1 MKKIVKLVS
10 LVLLVT
16 ICMASSVYAALS
28 SKVTVEAEKKE
39 LSKNEE
45 FVVYVKIADIQ
56 SERGVISLGAT
67 LEYDKDSL
75 ELVKM
80 EGQNNWETPQAGF
93 SYNESNGKI
102 VITRNGFA
110 KENENVLK
118 LTFKM
123 KESAKENVTITV
135 KDITVADG
143 KEPAQVDATTTTV
156 TLKKDNTGT
165 DNNKPT
171 ETPDNGNNTEKPDV
185 TPGTD
190 NNKPNTD
197 NTNNPIQVPNEN
209 NSNNSNN
216 ASNKDNT
223 VQNGKLPKTGEANF
237 ILIAGIGIA
246 MIFATGFFIKL
257 KSEK

>member
-1 MKKIVKLVS
+1 MKKIVRLVL

-16 ICMASSVYAALS
+16 ICMASSVYAAIS
-28 SKVTVEAEKKE
+28 CNITIEAEKKE

-45 FVVYVKIADIQ
+45 FAVYVKIADIQ
-56 SERGVISLGAT
+56 SERGIISLGAT

-110 KENENVLK
+110 KENENILK

-123 KESAKENVTITV
+123 KESAKENVTIIL

-143 KEPAQVDATTTTV
+143 KEPAQINPTNTTV
-156 TLKKDNTGT
+156 TLKKDNAGT
-165 DNNKPT
+165 EDTNKPT
-171 ETPDNGNNTEKPDV
+171 QTPDTGNTEKP
-185 TPGTD
+185 GTD
-190 NNKPNTD
+190 NTIQIPNGNNS
-197 NTNNPIQVPNEN
+197 NTN
-209 NSNNSNN
+209 NSNNNSSN
-216 ASNKDNT
+216 NKDNT

-237 ILIAGIGIA
+237 ILIASIGIV

>member
-1 MKKIVKLVS
+1 MKKIVRLVL

-16 ICMASSVYAALS
+16 ICMASSVYAAIS
-28 SKVTVEAEKKE
+28 CNITIEAEKKE

-45 FVVYVKIADIQ
+45 FAVYVKIADIQ
-56 SERGVISLGAT
+56 SERGIISLGAT

-110 KENENVLK
+110 KENENILK

-123 KESAKENVTITV
+123 KESAKENVTIIL

-143 KEPAQVDATTTTV
+143 KEPAQINPTNTTV
-156 TLKKDNTGT
+156 TG
-165 DNNKPT
+165 
-171 ETPDNGNNTEKPDV
+171 NTEKP
-185 TPGTD
+185 GTD
-190 NNKPNTD
+190 NTIQIPNGNNS
-197 NTNNPIQVPNEN
+197 NTN
-209 NSNNSNN
+209 NSNNNSSN
-216 ASNKDNT
+216 NKDNT
-223 VQNGKLPKTGEANF
+223 VQNGKLPKTGESNF
-237 ILIAGIGIA
+237 ILIASIGIV